1 MIPAEFI
8 SENKRLKWE
17 YFFSEPRGAPTE
29 VMREIMAKGKSHLFV
44 QEVLPYVVR
53 LQWFDRDK
61 DQSIF
66 SDEWMKEHVT
76 GAWTLWVDGVFFE
89 KAEDAFWFK
98 MNFDNGQRRI
108 TKR

>member
-8 SENKRLKWE
+8 AENRRLKWE
-17 YFFSEPRGAPTE
+17 YFFSEPNGAPTP
-29 VMREIMAKGKSHLFV
+29 MMKAIMDRGRAADFV

-53 LQWFDRDK
+53 IEWFNRDQ
-61 DQSIF
+61 DESIF
-66 SDEWMKEHVT
+66 SDDWMREHIS

-98 MNFDNGQRRI
+98 MNFDDGTRKVK
-108 TKR
+108 KR